1 MIIRKKDILILD
13 KRPTGGL
20 DDTTL
25 TVEQEYYETFTE
37 QEKKFWLTLHYNGSN
52 SDIFVNGVEIYKFH
66 AKN

>member
-1 MIIRKKDILILD
+1 MIIRKKDVLILD
-13 KRPTGGL
+13 KRPTDGL

-25 TVEQEYYETFTE
+25 TVEKEYYETFTE
-37 QEKKFWLTLHYNGSN
+37 QKKKFWLTLHYNGSN